1 MSHAVYD
8 FRSARKTM
16 LRGFLATR
24 AAGRWLAIAGAIVLI
39 ATSLSAQELQVIDL
53 KFRRADEII
62 PIVQPL
68 LEAGGALTGMDNVL
82 FVRTSAG
89 NFAQIQRAVAML
101 DRAPRQLLISVGQGT
116 VTDRSSAGVRG
127 SATVGSGDVQIGVN
141 RPPGFEPGVQAQVES
156 GAQQAGIR
164 NVSSVRTFEGTE
176 AFIAIGQS
184 APVTTTTVVPGW
196 NGPVVQQSTQYRDAS
211 SGFYATARISGD
223 RVTLDISPQ
232 QQHFTS
238 RGGVVETQGAATTV
252 AGRLGEWIPIGGVRE
267 DRSDTASGL
276 LVWGVRSASSEYSA
290 WVKVDEIR

>member
-1 MSHAVYD
+1 M
-8 FRSARKTM
+8 RP
-16 LRGFLATR
+16 GFLATR
-24 AAGRWLAIAGAIVLI
+24 AAGRWLAIAGAAILI

-89 NFAQIQRAVAML
+89 NFAQIQQAVAVL
-101 DRAPRQLLISVGQGT
+101 DRAPRQLLVSVGQGT
-116 VTDRSSAGVRG
+116 ATDSSSAGVRG

-141 RPPGFEPGVQAQVES
+141 RPPGFEPGAQVQVES
-156 GAQQAGIR
+156 RAQQASIH

-184 APVTTTTVVPGW
+184 APVTTTTVTPGW
-196 NGPVVQQSTQYRDAS
+196 NGPVVQQTTQYRDAS
-211 SGFYATARISGD
+211 TGFYATVRINGD
-223 RVTLDISPQ
+223 RVTLDISPRQ
-232 QQHFTS
+232 QEF
-238 RGGVVETQGAATTV
+238 RGRSDVVATQGAATTV

-267 DRSDTASGL
+267 DRSGTASGL
-276 LVWGVRSASSEYSA
+276 LVWGARAASSEYSA
-290 WVKVDEIR
+290 WVKVDEVR

>member
-1 MSHAVYD
+1 M
-8 FRSARKTM
+8 RSS
-16 LRGFLATR
+16 FLATR
-24 AAGRWLAIAGAIVLI
+24 AAGRWLAIAGAAILI

-89 NFAQIQRAVAML
+89 NFAQIQQAVAVL
-101 DRAPRQLLISVGQGT
+101 DRAPRQLLVSVGQGT
-116 VTDRSSAGVRG
+116 ATDSSSAGVRG

-141 RPPGFEPGVQAQVES
+141 RPPGFEPGAQVQVES
-156 GAQQAGIR
+156 RAQQASIH

-184 APVTTTTVVPGW
+184 APVTTTTVTPGW
-196 NGPVVQQSTQYRDAS
+196 NGPVVQQTTQYRDAS
-211 SGFYATARISGD
+211 TGFYATVRINGD
-223 RVTLDISPQ
+223 RVTLDISPRQ
-232 QQHFTS
+232 QEF
-238 RGGVVETQGAATTV
+238 RGRSDVVATQGAATTV

-267 DRSDTASGL
+267 DRSGTASGL
-276 LVWGVRSASSEYSA
+276 LVWGARAASSEYSA
-290 WVKVDEIR
+290 WVKVDEVR